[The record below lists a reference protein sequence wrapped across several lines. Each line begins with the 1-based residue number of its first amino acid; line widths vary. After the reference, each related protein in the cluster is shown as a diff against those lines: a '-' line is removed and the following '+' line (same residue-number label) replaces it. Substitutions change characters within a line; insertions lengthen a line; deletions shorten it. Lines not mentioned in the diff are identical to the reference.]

1 VAVAAVVHT
10 QLVVAVAVVVVHT
23 QLVGVVVVVVVV
35 HIQVVE
41 AERIPLVPG
50 LVQEHTSLSH

>member
-1 VAVAAVVHT
+1 MAVAAAEHT

-23 QLVGVVVVVVVV
+23 QLVVVVVVVR
-35 HIQVVE
+35 IQVVE
-41 AERIPLVPG
+41 PERIPLVPG

>member
-1 VAVAAVVHT
+1 MAAAVHT

-23 QLVGVVVVVVVV
+23 QLVGVVVVVVA

-41 AERIPLVPG
+41 PERIPLVPG